1 MSKLKLITTE
11 TFETVPCDFYRDM
24 NDEILLTRSQ
34 IGQALEY
41 KNPQKAIDNIHKKHK
56 DRLDQLS
63 VTHKLRAT
71 DGKYY
76 ETILYTERGI
86 MEICRWSRQ
95 KLANDFMDW
104 VWDIIEAYRN
114 NNLQQ
119 QINLQPL
126 VNTITTLT
134 ETIVTIQK
142 DINELKES
150 SRSNYFR
157 NKYPSSFYMRMKDKY
172 KMLEEFYGCSRSK
185 LYSEIYRELENTY
198 DIDLNQIH
206 EDYCY
211 ENRINKNDCYI
222 MEAIEH
228 NPQLRDALELLV
240 NTALVDNNLQT
251 EEEIKTRKIETI
263 FSKRKTS

>member
-11 TFETVPCDFYRDM
+11 TFGTISCDFYRNM

-41 KNPQKAIDNIHKKHK
+41 KKPEDAIYRIHKRHQ
-56 DRLDQLS
+56 DRLDSLS
-63 VTHKLRAT
+63 ICLS
-71 DGKYY
+71 DGLGHDIYY
-76 ETILYTERGI
+76 YNERGV
-86 MEICRWSRQ
+86 MEICRWSNS
-95 KLANDFMDW
+95 KLANKFMDW

-119 QINLQPL
+119 QTNLQPL

-134 ETIVTIQK
+134 ETIVTMQK

-150 SRSNYFR
+150 YGSNYFR
-157 NKYPSSFYMRMKDKY
+157 NKHPSSFYMRMKDKY

-211 ENRINKNDCYI
+211 ENRIAKNDCYI

-228 NPQLRDALELLV
+228 NLQLRDALELLV

-263 FSKRKTS
+263 FSKRKAS